1 MKKMKKLLI
10 FTAASL
16 SLSMIF
22 GAGWAA
28 NAEKANVRPTYI
40 DVDAKREKDEEPN
53 VGNDGADK
61 CEKWEFRLN
70 LPYQHKKYPLPHRPK
85 NTATLINGN

>member
-1 MKKMKKLLI
+1 MYEKNEKTVDFYRRLI
-10 FTAASL
+10 V
-16 SLSMIF
+16 
-22 GAGWAA
+22 A